1 MCQRLRFS
9 LCEPHPEGTKR
20 LHDVRISR
28 LTVSCRVL
36 PRVSNY
42 KNCSWLMDLPMAP
55 RKIARRFASPVRHS
69 FQLHHGLGAA
79 RNHGMR
85 MARGRFI
92 CVVYFI
98 GCHTQSAPFR
108 RVWNESRP
116 LQPFR
121 TSPTSRIIRS
131 DEGRLPDFNGPL
143 DIHNSGPKRCQ
154 TRWPIDELRWAR
166 RPTCRSFS
174 EGTRS
179 SDS

>member
-1 MCQRLRFS
+1 MRRRLRFS
-9 LCEPHPEGTKR
+9 VCEPHPEGTKR

-85 MARGRFI
+85 MAR
-92 CVVYFI
+92 VS
-98 GCHTQSAPFR
+98 SASSILSAVTPSLR
-108 RVWNESRP
+108 HSGASATKADP

-121 TSPTSRIIRS
+121 TSPTSRITRS
-131 DEGRLPDFNGPL
+131 DEGHLPDFNGPL

-154 TRWPIDELRWAR
+154 TQWPIDDELRWAR
-166 RPTCRSFS
+166 RPTCRSFW

-179 SDS
+179 SIS